1 MAFQKFRHSNIKG
14 EKGSD
19 WNIEIWKDG
28 HSGSSTEFD
37 MQGEGFEVTW
47 NGQGG
52 TRNREFIA
60 SSCTINMFIQ
70 NSVDETFTY
79 DTLNSGFQT
88 YYIRIYRGA
97 VDSNHTNLWWYG
109 WVQPS
114 FDVVENSPFPYVYKL
129 IATDSYGYFNKLK
142 PQFFASEQDKQ
153 SDISTITNS
162 LISPLLSTVTNPK
175 LNIGGSTAN
184 NLNPAPDNYDF
195 FRSSANWWRNGDTYN
210 VSENVLSKYY
220 VSPGAYAGR
229 TELDEEGNVTNQLD
243 SLEYKLQDV
252 FNGSLRLFNLVGYLA
267 EGKYNFI
274 QPNNLVSF
282 NGNQNITGY
291 INSFKQS
298 GGGGAGSINNFT
310 TALTIDQ
317 SNNVILGG
325 SSITFEPPLE
335 SVRRKFT
342 QSESSFSVDSGT
354 NIESNAIIPGLVGV
368 NSGLY
373 SFNFNVHNT
382 IKVLKSDFIFSTN
395 CGVFSNTFL
404 TTCDLTIKLTDG
416 SNNYYLQEVTNS
428 DTLVWT
434 QNNSSA
440 LSINIKRGYQ
450 ASSLTNPVNTDLL
463 VPFPGVENSG
473 EFQTIYNSLANYVGG
488 GGGGSF
494 PCKRLP
500 DQTISGNKHSVFRT
514 VLRFNCLVQT
524 PPITGDISIITSTS
538 IDYNERNISGLN
550 TITQVN
556 DPTPVSNKSIVEEI
570 IFTPFEQNNTTSAG
584 SSVVYTANQTTT
596 TAIESLDLGESAIG
610 QTDVNTLYSVK
621 YLDAPL
627 YPPAT
632 TGFTRGDSTDFL
644 NILQLGLK
652 EYLDLQTKPLE
663 ILQADI
669 QSASISPLSFIKYSI
684 NNNSSFKYYSFLGGT
699 FKAQSEIM
707 SGEWF
712 NVQESTTIIN
722 NDPTTSAEFGLNPVS
737 NNISSLGSSI
747 TKINQLLQNNYNLN
761 VLGILNAS
769 LPSNTATTRINI
781 GANVNGKYYSGQKL
795 FLSYPDGSNKLELTC
810 SATNNNVSYVEINS
824 TTPSRDYPINSLI
837 LVNTAD
843 LTNVITGSGGGGGGN
858 DEIYKDSSSAE
869 PTAISDFTIGGVDYK
884 YIQAGSSF
892 QQYLYGYT
900 SSGVF
905 RSVLSRRT
913 ELTFNIST
921 FRFQDS
927 SGNTVNTSTNRLIG
941 ATNQVWLSDCE
952 GFNSNFNNV
961 TGNTLSSGTINTENK
976 SVSQTFAGTININTS
991 DINGGTGLVD
1001 FRGGVSASDCDIYY
1015 PNDTSWSL
1023 GKKTLKFSINCNDG
1037 TKTATNSA
1045 EFGFYNY
1052 YYYGVYVDATLTS
1065 TYSTSSGA
1073 GSIFGLGNNVFAQ
1086 SSVAFTTTF
1095 STVNDGTGQ
1104 YFHLA
1109 YPTRYG
1115 TKSSWT
1121 IAANPN
1127 DTVLVGTITVVNEYG
1142 YSEPYYHYRTENRS
1156 IGASNIE
1163 IIVT

>member
-153 SDISTITNS
+153 SDISTITGS

-843 LTNVITGSGGGGGGN
+843 LTNVITGSGGGVHQVVHLHRYN
-858 DEIYKDSSSAE
+858 
-869 PTAISDFTIGGVDYK
+869 TIKQVLLK
-884 YIQAGSSF
+884 VKQ
-892 QQYLYGYT
+892 
-900 SSGVF
+900 
-905 RSVLSRRT
+905 VLSMMKVIID
-913 ELTFNIST
+913 L
-921 FRFQDS
+921 Q
-927 SGNTVNTSTNRLIG
+927 
-941 ATNQVWLSDCE
+941 
-952 GFNSNFNNV
+952 
-961 TGNTLSSGTINTENK
+961 
-976 SVSQTFAGTININTS
+976 
-991 DINGGTGLVD
+991 
-1001 FRGGVSASDCDIYY
+1001 
-1015 PNDTSWSL
+1015 SL
-1023 GKKTLKFSINCNDG
+1023 L
-1037 TKTATNSA
+1037 
-1045 EFGFYNY
+1045 
-1052 YYYGVYVDATLTS
+1052 
-1065 TYSTSSGA
+1065 
-1073 GSIFGLGNNVFAQ
+1073 
-1086 SSVAFTTTF
+1086 
-1095 STVNDGTGQ
+1095 
-1104 YFHLA
+1104 
-1109 YPTRYG
+1109 
-1115 TKSSWT
+1115 
-1121 IAANPN
+1121 
-1127 DTVLVGTITVVNEYG
+1127 
-1142 YSEPYYHYRTENRS
+1142 
-1156 IGASNIE
+1156 
-1163 IIVT
+1163 